1 MKTVQQTDLFGEP
14 ICSFPSTRYQGSKS
28 KFIDWIWDCLSGLEF
43 ETVLDAFGGTGCFAY
58 AAKKH
63 GKSVQYND
71 ILTFNAI
78 IGKALIENQ
87 GETLDENDLS
97 QILDFS
103 HHEHIP
109 TFISDTFH
117 DIYYTDE
124 ENLWLDNI
132 LYNIRSMKDEYKQ
145 SLAYFAVFQ
154 SCITKRP
161 YNLFHRKN
169 LYVRLQDVKRSF
181 GNKKTWDT
189 PFETH
194 FRKFVGEANRSAF
207 DNNKTCRSSCAD
219 AASLVGSYDLVYI
232 DTPYVSD
239 DGKGTDYAG
248 FYHFL
253 DGMVEY
259 DKWKDEIDYS
269 SPHRK
274 LMTHQTPWTSPT
286 EITNAFSSLIR
297 HFSDSTL
304 VISYRNDGIPSIEW
318 LVDTLKSYGKDV
330 TVFQSDN
337 MKYVLSNKTTRE
349 MLLVAK

>member
-1 MKTVQQTDLFGEP
+1 MKTVSQTDLFGNP
-14 ICSFPSTRYQGSKS
+14 ICEFPSTRYQGSKH
-28 KFIDWIWDCLSGLEF
+28 KFINWIWDCISRLEF

-71 ILTFNAI
+71 ILGFNAV

-87 GETLDENDLS
+87 GETLDESDVSRL
-97 QILDFS
+97 LDFS
-103 HHEHIP
+103 HHENIP

-117 DIYYTDE
+117 GIYYTDE
-124 ENLWLDNI
+124 ENRWLDDI
-132 LYNIRSMKDEYKQ
+132 LFNIRAMDDEYKQ
-145 SLAYFAVFQ
+145 ALAYFAVFQ
-154 SCITKRP
+154 ACITKRP

-207 DNNKTCRSSCAD
+207 DNNRPCRASCAD
-219 AASLVGSYDLVYI
+219 AVSLDGSYDLVYI
-232 DTPYVSD
+232 DTPYISD

-253 DGMVEY
+253 NGMVEY
-259 DKWKDEIDYS
+259 DKWRDEIDYS

-274 LMTHQTPWTSPT
+274 LFTRQSPWTSPT
-286 EITNAFSSLIR
+286 DIEGAFSVLFG
-297 HFSDSTL
+297 HFKNSTL
-304 VISYRNDGIPSIEW
+304 AISYRNDGIPSIDW
-318 LVDTLKSYGKDV
+318 LVDSLESLGRKV
-330 TVFQSDN
+330 EVFAGDS
-337 MKYVLSNKTTRE
+337 MKYVLSNKTTKE
-349 MLLVAK
+349 MLIIAQ

>member
-1 MKTVQQTDLFGEP
+1 MKFAQQTDLFGEP
-14 ICSFPSTRYQGSKS
+14 MCEFPSTRYQGSKS
-28 KFIDWIWDCLSGLEF
+28 KFIDWIWSCLSGLEF
-43 ETVLDAFGGTGCFAY
+43 DTVLDAFGGTGCFAY

-71 ILTFNAI
+71 ILGFNAI

-87 GETLDENDLS
+87 GETLDDDDVS
-97 QILDFS
+97 RILDFS

-109 TFISDTFH
+109 TFISETFH

-132 LYNIRSMKDEYKQ
+132 LYNIRAIKDEYKQ
-145 SLAYFAVFQ
+145 ALAYFALFQ
-154 SCITKRP
+154 ACITKRP

-194 FRKFVGEANRSAF
+194 FRKFVREVNKSAF
-207 DNNKTCRSSCAD
+207 ASDKPCRSSCAD
-219 AASLVGSYDLVYI
+219 AVSITDSYDLVYI

-239 DGKGTDYAG
+239 EGKGTDYAG

-259 DKWKDEIDYS
+259 DRWKDDIDYS
-269 SPHRK
+269 SPHRR
-274 LMTHQTPWTSPT
+274 LVPRQSPWTSPT
-286 EITNAFSSLIR
+286 DITGAFSVLLR
-297 HFSDSTL
+297 HFSGSKL
-304 VISYRNDGIPSIEW
+304 AISYRNDGIPSVEW
-318 LVDTLKSYGKDV
+318 LVDTLKSCGKEV
-330 TVFQSDN
+330 TVFASND

-349 MLLVAK
+349 MLLVAV